1 MAKKEYQKCKKCII
15 TKLRAKPY
23 DKNQII
29 LIKVYLRLAIVSG
42 CQKKNKIWIIK
53 IFKSTKFKFW
63 TIVLEKL

>member
-42 CQKKNKIWIIK
+42 CQKKNKI
-53 IFKSTKFKFW
+53 
-63 TIVLEKL
+63 